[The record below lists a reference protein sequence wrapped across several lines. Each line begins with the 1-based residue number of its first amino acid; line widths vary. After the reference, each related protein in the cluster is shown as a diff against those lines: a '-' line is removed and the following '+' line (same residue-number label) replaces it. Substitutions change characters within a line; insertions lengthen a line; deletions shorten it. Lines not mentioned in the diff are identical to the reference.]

1 MTNFASLIHYLPLR
15 IRIGVP
21 FPSLPLAFPL
31 PFFIPIVEP
40 NKKKYKYLK
49 YWGTSTTTNFSV
61 RINDIC
67 IKALPSPFDGSV
79 SRGMSSIS
87 LSCDGSMR
95 SSRWSKEGL
104 DD

>member
-40 NKKKYKYLK
+40 KKKKIQIFEVL
-49 YWGTSTTTNFSV
+49 GNFYYNQFFSA
-61 RINDIC
+61 NQ
-67 IKALPSPFDGSV
+67 
-79 SRGMSSIS
+79 
-87 LSCDGSMR
+87 
-95 SSRWSKEGL
+95 
-104 DD
+104 